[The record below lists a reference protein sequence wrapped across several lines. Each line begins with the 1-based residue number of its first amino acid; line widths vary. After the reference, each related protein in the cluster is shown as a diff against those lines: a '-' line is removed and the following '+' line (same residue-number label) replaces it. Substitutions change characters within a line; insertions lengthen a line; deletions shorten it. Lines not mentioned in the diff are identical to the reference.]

1 MNTTDATTPHPPLP
15 PHKSVPSP
23 SGKKPGLL
31 WRRLAAIAVDMLLFR
46 VFFWICA
53 VVAGTFIG
61 GLFLAGFG
69 FFVLWYMMILKREST
84 VGTALAGIAIRQV
97 GSGMEKSPRILL
109 RFAVT
114 WIPVFFIFLH
124 LFESGTEEQ
133 LPLAIILVCVSLLW
147 YAALLIGMVATNG
160 KGGIQDAI
168 CKSEAIFHIAEP
180 LSAGRKTAIWI
191 CIALMVADSGVGV
204 LSSGEDSD
212 YEAPEDS
219 IDVPVVTGA
228 SLAFESLKLSAHTV
242 NGRFRELDLLED
254 DEAQWNGTACVLFKD
269 EGKLYLVSNRHVL
282 GLGDLAQSDD
292 LTDMMPEINAYAL
305 TVTFASGKE
314 VPVLLFGDLVGTLDL
329 ALLQVDAAGLVEGRD
344 YVTVPYDESV
354 KVRIGDEAVAVGSP
368 RGLDG
373 THTFGK
379 ISAVRD
385 LDNGGASGFSV

>member
-1 MNTTDATTPHPPLP
+1 
-15 PHKSVPSP
+15 
-23 SGKKPGLL
+23 
-31 WRRLAAIAVDMLLFR
+31 
-46 VFFWICA
+46 
-53 VVAGTFIG
+53 
-61 GLFLAGFG
+61 
-69 FFVLWYMMILKREST
+69 
-84 VGTALAGIAIRQV
+84 
-97 GSGMEKSPRILL
+97 
-109 RFAVT
+109 
-114 WIPVFFIFLH
+114 
-124 LFESGTEEQ
+124 
-133 LPLAIILVCVSLLW
+133 
-147 YAALLIGMVATNG
+147 
-160 KGGIQDAI
+160 
-168 CKSEAIFHIAEP
+168 
-180 LSAGRKTAIWI
+180 
-191 CIALMVADSGVGV
+191 MVADSGVGV

-269 EGKLYLVSNRHVL
+269 EGKLYLVSNCHVL

-314 VPVLLFGDLVGTLDL
+314 VPVLLFGNLVGTLDL

-379 ISAVRD
+379 ISALRD
-385 LDNGGASGFSV
+385 LDNGQPYKAFQTDAAINPGNSGGPLFVKQKNGYKWIGVNTFLIGSDNLGFAIDARHVFESEYRWFPVSPQGAADAVRQLYDHQAVVE